1 MKKRLTTFIWL
12 LMAFG
17 IQSQAQVFESAT
29 DAVKNMGVGWNLGNT
44 LDANGTGISDVVQS
58 ETYWGQPVTKPEL
71 ITMMKEAGFAERASA
86 MLSSQKPTGDNLS
99 QSLN

>member
-1 MKKRLTTFIWL
+1 MKKRFTTFIWL

-17 IQSQAQVFESAT
+17 IQSQAQDFESAT

-58 ETYWGQPVTKPEL
+58 APSECLSHGMPILMAT
-71 ITMMKEAGFAERASA
+71 A
-86 MLSSQKPTGDNLS
+86 MWMLHG
-99 QSLN
+99 